1 VLERDVGDGE
11 GAVCSRGEL
20 FVTSKLW
27 NSAHAAADVE
37 VACRKS
43 LQDLRLD
50 YLDLYLI
57 HWVRPR
63 PGLTQPSTLCKGSA
77 PAASVSRCASE
88 PSAAEGDD
96 EALPRRPP
104 QALSSRWCG

>member
-1 VLERDVGDGE
+1 MERDVGDGE

-57 HWVRPR
+57 HWVRPQNR
-63 PGLTQPSTLCKGSA
+63 LGPTLHCVQRLSA
-77 PAASVSRCASE
+77 CGQFHTVQAN
-88 PSAAEGDD
+88 
-96 EALPRRPP
+96 RPP
-104 QALSSRWCG
+104 PKAMERRCLGGQPPKR

>member
-1 VLERDVGDGE
+1 MERDVGDGE
-11 GAVCSRGEL
+11 GAICSRGEL

-37 VACRKS
+37 LACRKT

-57 HWVRPR
+57 HWVRP
-63 PGLTQPSTLCKGSA
+63 TPSG
-77 PAASVSRCASE
+77 
-88 PSAAEGDD
+88 
-96 EALPRRPP
+96 
-104 QALSSRWCG
+104 